1 MFLVFC
7 FLFSF
12 TIDTS
17 FSLTE
22 SVDLF
27 GEINSADL
35 ILNDIWIEPE
45 NPRSGEVVTIHG
57 SVYNAGIIPIEEIS
71 DAVTVAYIVNG
82 GIVEINLLENILP
95 GLENGR
101 VISSGAVFNP
111 VPGTYTITGIINYHD
126 TLSHLSDNPG
136 NNIVQKV
143 FHIGVKPPLI
153 ANFETYQHYDD
164 ETKKQQIT
172 IEGATTNILLEK
184 LESQE
189 IIIDIEGVSQ
199 EKIISNID
207 GQFLFNTNIPFKD
220 KPIKISIH
228 SNEDSFL
235 TSSTQKIFPI
245 KMDKGQSALALEIN
259 PHPSED
265 NSKYS
270 ELTVVLFQEDY
281 DHVFEKISMD
291 IYDNQNLMTS
301 NLFLTSLPADHEYI
315 VEVYLEGRLLDAFQN
330 YFPSNLVIEKKITV
344 SESSQIQ
351 FRIINELGEPQ
362 NNVNVDNWI
371 YSGKSN
377 ENGVTDWIKI
387 LPTFTA
393 NEPYVAQATFP
404 DGKVVWSD
412 PFLIEPEEKK
422 VITIVKGNS
431 NP

>member
-1 MFLVFC
+1 M
-7 FLFSF
+7 
-12 TIDTS
+12 DNS

-27 GEINSADL
+27 GQINSADL

-57 SVYNAGIIPIEEIS
+57 SVYNAGIIPIEEVS

-82 GIVEINLLENILP
+82 EIVEINLLENILP

-101 VISSGAVFNP
+101 VISSGAVFNA
-111 VPGTYTITGIINYHD
+111 VPGTYIITGIVNYHD
-126 TLSHLSDNPG
+126 TLSHLRDNPG

-143 FHIGVKPPLI
+143 FHIGVKSPLI
-153 ANFETYQHYDD
+153 ANFETYQYYND

-172 IEGATTNILLEK
+172 IEGETTNILLEK
-184 LESQE
+184 SESKE

-199 EKIISNID
+199 EKIISDID

-220 KPIKISIH
+220 KPIKISIY

-245 KMDKGQSALALEIN
+245 KMDKSQSALALEIN
-259 PHPSED
+259 PYSSE
-265 NSKYS
+265 NNLKYS
-270 ELTVVLFQEDY
+270 ALTVVLFQDSY
-281 DHVFEKISMD
+281 DHMFEKISTD
-291 IYDNQNLMTS
+291 IHNNQNSMTN
-301 NLFLTSLPADHEYI
+301 NLFLTSLPADHKYI
-315 VEVYLEGRLLDAFQN
+315 AEVYLEGRLLDAFEN
-330 YFPSNLVIEKKITV
+330 YFPSNAVIEKKISI
-344 SESSQIQ
+344 SESAQIQ
-351 FRIINELGEPQ
+351 FRTINELGEPQ
-362 NNVNVDNWI
+362 DNVNVDNWI

-387 LPTFTA
+387 LPTFTT
-393 NEPYVAQATFP
+393 NEPYVAKATFP
-404 DGKVVWSD
+404 DGEIVWSE
-412 PFLIEPEEKK
+412 PFLIEPKEKK

>member
-1 MFLVFC
+1 M
-7 FLFSF
+7 
-12 TIDTS
+12 DNS

-57 SVYNAGIIPIEEIS
+57 SVYNAGIIPIEEVS

-82 GIVEINLLENILP
+82 EIVEINLLENILP

-101 VISSGAVFNP
+101 VISSGAVFNA
-111 VPGTYTITGIINYHD
+111 VPGTYIITGIVNYHD
-126 TLSHLSDNPG
+126 TLSHLRDNPG

-143 FHIGVKPPLI
+143 FHIGVKSPLI
-153 ANFETYQHYDD
+153 ANFETYQYYDD

-172 IEGATTNILLEK
+172 IEGETTNILLEK
-184 LESQE
+184 SESKE

-199 EKIISNID
+199 EKIISDTD

-220 KPIKISIH
+220 KPIKISIY

-245 KMDKGQSALALEIN
+245 KMDKSQSALALEIN
-259 PHPSED
+259 PYSSE
-265 NSKYS
+265 NNLKYS
-270 ELTVVLFQEDY
+270 ALTVVLFQDSY
-281 DHVFEKISMD
+281 DHMFEKISTD
-291 IYDNQNLMTS
+291 IHNNQNSMTN
-301 NLFLTSLPADHEYI
+301 NLFLTSLPADHKYI
-315 VEVYLEGRLLDAFQN
+315 AEVYLEGRLLDAFEN
-330 YFPSNLVIEKKITV
+330 YFPSNAVIEKKISI
-344 SESSQIQ
+344 SESAQIQ
-351 FRIINELGEPQ
+351 FRTINELGEPQ
-362 NNVNVDNWI
+362 DNVNVDNWI

-387 LPTFTA
+387 LPTFTT
-393 NEPYVAQATFP
+393 NEPYVAKATFP
-404 DGKVVWSD
+404 DGEIVWSE
-412 PFLIEPEEKK
+412 PFLIEPKEKK

>member
-1 MFLVFC
+1 M
-7 FLFSF
+7 
-12 TIDTS
+12 DTS

-57 SVYNAGIIPIEEIS
+57 SVYNAGIIPIEEVS

-82 GIVEINLLENILP
+82 EIVEINLLENILP

-101 VISSGAVFNP
+101 VISSGAVFNA
-111 VPGTYTITGIINYHD
+111 VPGTYIITGIVNYHD
-126 TLSHLSDNPG
+126 TLSHLRDNPG

-143 FHIGVKPPLI
+143 FHIGVKSPLI
-153 ANFETYQHYDD
+153 ANFETYQYYND

-172 IEGATTNILLEK
+172 IEGETTNILLEK
-184 LESQE
+184 SESKE

-199 EKIISNID
+199 EKIISDID

-220 KPIKISIH
+220 KPIKISIY
-228 SNEDSFL
+228 SNKDSFL

-245 KMDKGQSALALEIN
+245 KMDKSQSALALEIN
-259 PHPSED
+259 PYSSE
-265 NSKYS
+265 NNLKYS
-270 ELTVVLFQEDY
+270 ALTVVLFQDSY
-281 DHVFEKISMD
+281 DHMFEKISTD
-291 IYDNQNLMTS
+291 IHNNQNSMTN
-301 NLFLTSLPADHEYI
+301 NLFLTSLPADHKYI
-315 VEVYLEGRLLDAFQN
+315 AEVYLEGRLLDAFEN
-330 YFPSNLVIEKKITV
+330 YFPSNAVIEKKISI
-344 SESSQIQ
+344 SESAQIQ
-351 FRIINELGEPQ
+351 FRTINELGEPQ
-362 NNVNVDNWI
+362 DNVNVDNWI

-387 LPTFTA
+387 LPTFTT
-393 NEPYVAQATFP
+393 NEPYVAKATFP
-404 DGKVVWSD
+404 DGEIVWSE
-412 PFLIEPEEKK
+412 PFLIEPKEKK